1 MAEKGSMLKI
11 YASSTDKAGDQLLY
25 EIVVTMARDAGLSGC
40 TVYRGIMGYGTTSH
54 ITMSKFWEI
63 TEKLPVIIEIVDS
76 TEKIDAFFTILEPI
90 LHSMPKGCLV
100 AKIPIE
106 VLLKKTGRVKKG

>member
-1 MAEKGSMLKI
+1 MAEGGSMLKI

-25 EIVVTMARDAGLSGC
+25 ETVVTKARDAGISGC

-63 TEKLPVIIEIVDS
+63 TEKLPVIIEIVDT
-76 TEKIDAFFTILEPI
+76 TEKIDDFFLILEPI

-100 AKIPIE
+100 TRIPVE